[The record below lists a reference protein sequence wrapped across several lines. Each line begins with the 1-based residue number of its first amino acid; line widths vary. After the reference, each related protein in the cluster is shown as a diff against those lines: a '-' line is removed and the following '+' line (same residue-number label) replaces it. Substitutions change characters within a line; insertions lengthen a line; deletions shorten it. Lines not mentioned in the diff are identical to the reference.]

1 MLVALVDEAAGRIN
15 WKVDENGE
23 FVTDSKGNRLS
34 TVDEYDSDWGE
45 LFFDLIYV
53 AMAFKLGDI
62 VAEGVE
68 DENYAE
74 TALFFFSIYVVM
86 NDAWFA
92 RVTYYSRFYAVG
104 LVHQVVD
111 ILEGKVDS
119 A

>member
-1 MLVALVDEAAGRIN
+1 M
-15 WKVDENGE
+15 
-23 FVTDSKGNRLS
+23 
-34 TVDEYDSDWGE
+34 DEYDSDWGE

-62 VAEGVE
+62 IADGVE
-68 DENYAE
+68 DENYGE

-86 NDAWFA
+86 NDAWFS

-111 ILEGKVDS
+111 ILEGKERRCKTLCFIEGLGCSHFIVQRCLS
-119 A
+119 HGQLLISPALSCF